1 MLHALRER
9 RAERKAKVK
18 KGDVLQDQKES
29 YESFGWIKFWDEE
42 SPGLLLYACLHGTV
56 KIVDYFV
63 NRHVSPTTKYAV
75 LFNLSLHLPFT
86 SWNILTYM

>member
-1 MLHALRER
+1 MLHALWER

-18 KGDVLQDQKES
+18 RGDEQNES

-42 SPGLLLYACLHGTV
+42 SPRLLLYACLHGTV

-63 NRHVSPTTKYAV
+63 NRHVSLTTKYAV
-75 LFNLSLHLPFT
+75 
-86 SWNILTYM
+86 